1 MPSIDLRPD
10 EQIIWQSVQ
19 PYQSQGQIAPDS
31 SYPALKSAILAFS
44 LALAIYLSSFWL
56 DLEPV
61 PEMIWIFVAVMV
73 FAHGVYRLSQ
83 SPFFVR
89 FNHFTVIM
97 HAPSFVSCVITDRRV
112 LLFNQLGESPTALSR
127 GRLASTT
134 IDYVEGSRALLMK
147 SHGDRHTYAWLH
159 ASDFTA
165 ALDALGHPNLSKRG
179 SP

>member
-97 HAPSFVSCVITDRRV
+97 HAPSFVSCVITDQRV
-112 LLFNQLGESPTALSR
+112 LLFNNPNKAIVALDR
-127 GRLASTT
+127 KELASVMPELTSGT
-134 IDYVEGSRALLMK
+134 SALLLTSTVSRKRYLFITDNFVPAMRALK
-147 SHGDRHTYAWLH
+147 VERA
-159 ASDFTA
+159 
-165 ALDALGHPNLSKRG
+165 
-179 SP
+179 